1 MLRNHRRHTSLLFI
15 LLVTLGTALV
25 VAAGVVVVRTAP
37 VVNRLVTLGS
47 ASSLDCGCQLGPQA
61 GQTSAIIYGSALLA
75 LSGAIIL
82 VTLLRTLLL
91 LRRTRRFVSHQA
103 IRSPSPV
110 LLNMARELGLT
121 DRIRQVEGDEAEV
134 FCAGLLKPIIFIS
147 RKTLTALDSDE
158 LQAVMTHEQQHLIQ
172 RDPLRIFLVDVL
184 TLAWR
189 WIPGMRS
196 VLGEYRDSL
205 ELAADEAVL
214 VTSGSLRRLGS
225 ALLKLLAISRWPRRM
240 GTAPVTFFGT
250 NERRIDQLL
259 GQAVVRPRRRW
270 VLVMV
275 LISLGFIAAVS
286 SASAR
291 VSAAV
296 ARVDQVTNGQC
307 REMRQLC
314 TAPIRTWV
322 PAMSHIELVSSE

>member
-1 MLRNHRRHTSLLFI
+1 
-15 LLVTLGTALV
+15 
-25 VAAGVVVVRTAP
+25 
-37 VVNRLVTLGS
+37 
-47 ASSLDCGCQLGPQA
+47 
-61 GQTSAIIYGSALLA
+61 
-75 LSGAIIL
+75 
-82 VTLLRTLLL
+82 
-91 LRRTRRFVSHQA
+91 
-103 IRSPSPV
+103 
-110 LLNMARELGLT
+110 
-121 DRIRQVEGDEAEV
+121 
-134 FCAGLLKPIIFIS
+134 
-147 RKTLTALDSDE
+147 
-158 LQAVMTHEQQHLIQ
+158 
-172 RDPLRIFLVDVL
+172 
-184 TLAWR
+184 
-189 WIPGMRS
+189 
-196 VLGEYRDSL
+196 
-205 ELAADEAVL
+205 
-214 VTSGSLRRLGS
+214 
-225 ALLKLLAISRWPRRM
+225 M